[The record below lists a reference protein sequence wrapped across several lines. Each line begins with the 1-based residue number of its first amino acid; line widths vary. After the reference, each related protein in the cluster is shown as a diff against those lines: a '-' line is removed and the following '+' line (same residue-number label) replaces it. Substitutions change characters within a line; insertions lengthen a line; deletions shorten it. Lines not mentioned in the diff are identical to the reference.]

1 MVMIG
6 SCILHIVVVQMDV
19 WSSVAAAIVG
29 DVQGGVIEHRS
40 VVVHISIIIVEGII
54 QEIIIVM
61 GWFCLDCFNVTIV
74 CTG

>member
-29 DVQGGVIEHRS
+29 DVQGGVIQHGS
-40 VVVHISIIIVEGII
+40 VIVHITVIIVVVEGII
-54 QEIIIVM
+54 QEISVIVVVM
-61 GWFCLDCFNVTIV
+61 G
-74 CTG
+74 

>member
-61 GWFCLDCFNVTIV
+61 G
-74 CTG
+74 